1 MEDEDVFSF
10 RLPSALAEDVR
21 KYARKRYGQKSGSI
35 KKFVIDA
42 FKNEI
47 KLAKEEETEE

>member
-1 MEDEDVFSF
+1 MEDEEVFSF
-10 RLPSALAEDVR
+10 RLPAEMAEDVR
-21 KYARKRYGQKSGSI
+21 KYARKRYGQKAGSI

-47 KLAKEEETEE
+47 KLAKEEKIGE